1 MIQADNDAPV
11 LRTFQLRNLD
21 SVPHIDR
28 LSDEQRFAIEVVA
41 SVLPFKT
48 NSYVAEQLI
57 DWDAVPDDPMFR
69 LTFPQQGMLSEEE
82 FSLVARLM
90 RSSAG
95 DGVIDDTVRRLQR
108 GLNPH
113 PSGQIALNT
122 PWLSGA
128 PLAGMQHKYRETV
141 LFFPSQGQTCHAYC
155 SYCFRWPQFVNL
167 DDLRFASKEPHALL
181 EYLRH
186 HPHVTDVLLTG
197 GDPLIM
203 RTELLRRY
211 IEPLLAPEFEH
222 VNIRIGTKAP
232 AYWPYRF
239 TTDKD
244 ADDLLRLFE
253 EVIGARR
260 HLALMAHYSHPR
272 ELSTAVAEQ
281 ALERITATGA
291 VVRCQSPLIR
301 QVNDSAQAWVELV
314 TRQVRAGAVPYY
326 MFVER
331 DTGARDYFSV
341 PLARA
346 LDIFNSTH
354 ARVSGLARTL
364 RGPVMSA
371 LPGKILV
378 DGVAHVANE
387 KVFVLKMLQG
397 RNPDWVNRVFFAGF
411 DSAASWYDQL
421 SPAFGAREFFFEP
434 EMSVAPEA
442 GSYID
447 HVLGNGSQHR
457 NRGRLDET
465 VDVEVA
471 VVPRRAERVGS
482 SLEQAASRR
491 AAPL

>member
-1 MIQADNDAPV
+1 MIQAENEAPV

-21 SVPHIDR
+21 SMPNIDR
-28 LSDEQRFAIEVVA
+28 LSDEQRFAIEVVGR
-41 SVLPFKT
+41 VLPFKT
-48 NSYVAEQLI
+48 NSYIAEQLI

-69 LTFPQQGMLSEEE
+69 LTFPQQGMLHEED
-82 FSLVARLM
+82 FSVLAGLLKG
-90 RSSAG
+90 SASA
-95 DGVIDDTVRRLQR
+95 DAIDDAVRRVQR
-108 GLNPH
+108 SLNPH
-113 PSGQIALNT
+113 PSGQVSLNT
-122 PWLSGA
+122 PWLNGL
-128 PLAGMQHKYRETV
+128 PLPGMQHKYRETV

-167 DDLRFASKEPHALL
+167 DDLRFASKESHAVLD
-181 EYLRH
+181 YLRQ
-186 HPHVTDVLLTG
+186 HPHVTDVLITG

-203 RTELLRRY
+203 RTGVLRRY

-222 VNIRIGTKAP
+222 VNIRLGTKAP

-239 TTDKD
+239 TTDSD

-272 ELSTAVAEQ
+272 ELSTAAAER

-301 QVNDSAQAWVELV
+301 QVNDSANTWAELV
-314 TRQVRAGAVPYY
+314 RRQVRAGAIPYY

-331 DTGARDYFSV
+331 DTGARDFFSV

-346 LDIFNSTH
+346 LEVFNGAH
-354 ARVSGLARTL
+354 ARVSGLSRTL

-371 LPGKILV
+371 LPGKIMV

-397 RNPDWVNRVFFAGF
+397 RNPDWVNRVFFARF
-411 DSAASWYDQL
+411 DPAATWYDDL

-434 EMSVAPEA
+434 EMSAAPET
-442 GSYID
+442 GSFID
-447 HVLGNGSQHR
+447 HVLGNGAQHG
-457 NRGRLDET
+457 NGGRLDET
-465 VDVEVA
+465 ADVEVT
-471 VVPRRAERVGS
+471 VLPRQPEHVDSA
-482 SLEQAASRR
+482 
-491 AAPL
+491 